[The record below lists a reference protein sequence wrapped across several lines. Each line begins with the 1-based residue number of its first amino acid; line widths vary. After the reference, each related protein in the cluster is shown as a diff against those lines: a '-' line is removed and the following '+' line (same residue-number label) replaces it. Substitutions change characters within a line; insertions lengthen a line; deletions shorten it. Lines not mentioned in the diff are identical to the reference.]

1 MMNATQL
8 KHTAQVLADMLTF
21 KQPADAVLS
30 DYFRQHRKLGRQDRH
45 EIAETAFAALRHYQ
59 KIAAVLRRPY
69 AQPEKAA
76 LAALV
81 LGRGTNLSQLTH
93 LADEET
99 VEFLSRLKARKTEWQ
114 SSLHTAAE
122 LPEWLV
128 ERLQA
133 HWTDEQVL
141 AFGRSVMQPAPL
153 DTRVN
158 TLKGRRDKV
167 LAELQAEFPHAA
179 ATPYAPHGIRFRDK
193 PALNKHPLFLDG
205 TLEVQDEGSQLLA
218 QLVQAKRGEIV
229 VDFCAGAGGKTLA
242 VGAQMA
248 NKGRIYAFDIAEKRL
263 ANLKPRMTRAGL
275 TNIHPEKIGS
285 EHDPRVARLAGK
297 ADRVLVDA
305 PCSGLGTLR
314 RNPDLKYR
322 QSPESIVQLVRQQ
335 RSILQAASA
344 LVAPGGRL
352 VYATCSVLP
361 EENERQVEE
370 FLRGNPQFSLLNA
383 GEILAA
389 QKIPLDTG
397 KYLQLDSA
405 AHQTDGF
412 FAAVLQRAD

>member
-1 MMNATQL
+1 
-8 KHTAQVLADMLTF
+8 
-21 KQPADAVLS
+21 
-30 DYFRQHRKLGRQDRH
+30 
-45 EIAETAFAALRHYQ
+45 
-59 KIAAVLRRPY
+59 
-69 AQPEKAA
+69 
-76 LAALV
+76 
-81 LGRGTNLSQLTH
+81 
-93 LADEET
+93 
-99 VEFLSRLKARKTEWQ
+99 
-114 SSLHTAAE
+114 
-122 LPEWLV
+122 
-128 ERLQA
+128 
-133 HWTDEQVL
+133 
-141 AFGRSVMQPAPL
+141 
-153 DTRVN
+153 
-158 TLKGRRDKV
+158 
-167 LAELQAEFPHAA
+167 
-179 ATPYAPHGIRFRDK
+179 
-193 PALNKHPLFLDG
+193 
-205 TLEVQDEGSQLLA
+205 
-218 QLVQAKRGEIV
+218 
-229 VDFCAGAGGKTLA
+229 
-242 VGAQMA
+242 MA

-322 QSPESIVQLVRQQ
+322 QSPESIAQLVRQQ

-344 LVAPGGRL
+344 LVVPGGRL

-405 AHQTDGF
+405 THQTDGF